1 MENASKALLIAGS
14 VLIAIL
20 ILSLLVY
27 AFNVFSEYQTSKDEL
42 DLIEDISK
50 FNEQFTNYDR
60 DNVRGYELIS
70 FVNQVI
76 DYNKR
81 RTNAEGAVGE
91 DKYTPVTVDI
101 VIDQPGEDK
110 NRKSLTKDD
119 NIQAFTNNMYK
130 IDATKRGTFGDKLD
144 DMQKIEGIFGG
155 ATAATNLA
163 KSYNEI
169 YYPLSGKETTPDEI
183 KLKWVSSVKLFNN
196 YCEDNSLDIEIKD
209 DIKDI
214 ETEKLKAELGTADRD
229 SDNIKLSRYNNKTIK
244 EAISKYYEYMQFKR
258 CVFISDSNAIQ
269 YDDVSGRI
277 KYMKFT
283 FNKIE

>member
-81 RTNAEGAVGE
+81 RTKAEGAVGE
-91 DKYTPVTVDI
+91 DKYTPVTV
-101 VIDQPGEDK
+101 VIELGDK
-110 NRKSLTKDD
+110 
-119 NIQAFTNNMYK
+119 
-130 IDATKRGTFGDKLD
+130 TKRKQLTREGDPQVFTYTSYTQSDTKNAFAD
-144 DMQKIEGIFGG
+144 VITPMQKIEEDFGG

-163 KSYNEI
+163 KSYDEI
-169 YYPLSGKETTPDEI
+169 YNKQNDVNNVKDKPENNERNT
-183 KLKWVSSVKLFNN
+183 KLNWISAAKTFNN
-196 YCEDNSLDIEIKD
+196 YCENNKYDVKISDTISADFIKGHLGEINTGDTK
-209 DIKDI
+209 IL
-214 ETEKLKAELGTADRD
+214 EKSRL
-229 SDNIKLSRYNNKTIK
+229 NIKNALNN
-244 EAISKYYEYMQFKR
+244 YYEYMQFKR
-258 CVFISDSNAIQ
+258 CIFKSDSNAIQ